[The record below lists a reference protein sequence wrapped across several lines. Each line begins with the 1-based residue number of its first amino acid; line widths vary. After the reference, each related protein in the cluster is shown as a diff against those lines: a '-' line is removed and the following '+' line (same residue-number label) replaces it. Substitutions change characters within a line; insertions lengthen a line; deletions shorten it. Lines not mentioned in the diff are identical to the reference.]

1 MSISKVM
8 GDKCKIQAVPPPGT
22 VFFLYEN
29 QVLSHKFIIL
39 YHIKRENLSSV
50 VQVSSTVQQYSESSQ
65 RSLYTFVQVSSTY
78 EPLSSTPQQHG
89 LVVQYVCTPI
99 LQVSST
105 VQLSSTPQ
113 QHDQGRFHC
122 AFERL
127 HSAVVRWFCGLVAH
141 TGSKLDRSGRVLI
154 AQFGLVFSSTGQQY
168 KKNIKIN
175 QDI

>member
-8 GDKCKIQAVPPPGT
+8 GLMCKIQAVPPPGT

-39 YHIKRENLSSV
+39 YHIKRENPSSV

-65 RSLYTFVQVSSTY
+65 RSLYTFVQTRSTY
-78 EPLSSTPQQHG
+78 EPLSSTPQQYG
-89 LVVQYVCTPI
+89 LVVHLVCTPI

-113 QHDQGRFHC
+113 QHDHGRV
-122 AFERL
+122 
-127 HSAVVRWFCGLVAH
+127 HSAVVRWFRGLVAH
-141 TGSKLDRSGRVLI
+141 TGSKLDRSGCVLI
-154 AQFGLVFSSTGQQY
+154 AQF
-168 KKNIKIN
+168 
-175 QDI
+175 

>member
-1 MSISKVM
+1 MSISKVR
-8 GDKCKIQAVPPPGT
+8 GGKCKIQAVPPPGT

-78 EPLSSTPQQHG
+78 EPLSSTPQQYG
-89 LVVQYVCTPI
+89 LVVHLVCTGI

-105 VQLSSTPQ
+105 VQLSSTGQ
-113 QHDQGRFHC
+113 QC
-122 AFERL
+122 SLERL
-127 HSAVVRWFCGLVAH
+127 HSAVVRWFCGLE
-141 TGSKLDRSGRVLI
+141 
-154 AQFGLVFSSTGQQY
+154 AQS
-168 KKNIKIN
+168 
-175 QDI
+175 